1 MGSRPRLIVAN
12 EWKLSAILFF
22 LSSLCFLTIEATAAR
37 ALGGRI
43 PAMQMALVR
52 SVGAALVFVPF
63 VIQSGGRVYY
73 TRQLPLHLV
82 RGTLSVVGL
91 WCYFVVFANLPLAEA
106 TTITYSQVLFL
117 TFFATVL
124 LGEAVSVVR
133 WSATLVGLV
142 GVALVMRPGFEVY
155 GGAYVVALL
164 SAVLGA
170 ALYAVT
176 KVLTANDTPLTVMI
190 YVATMTL
197 GAYVLPGVAVWR
209 HPSFDEAIL
218 LLVIGTFGPL
228 GQYLGIRAFELAEAS
243 FLAPFD
249 YLRVVFAVLVGVAL
263 FGEFPDFWV
272 LIGTMVIV
280 LSALLI
286 AVGAGREDIVVE
298 ERNARGT

>member
-1 MGSRPRLIVAN
+1 MEVA
-12 EWKLSAILFF
+12 
-22 LSSLCFLTIEATAAR
+22 AAR

-52 SVGAALVFVPF
+52 SIGAALVFVPF
-63 VIQSGGRVYY
+63 VIQSGGRVYR

-82 RGTLSVVGL
+82 RGCLSVVGL

-106 TTITYSQVLFL
+106 TTITYSQVFFL

-133 WSATLVGLV
+133 WSATLVGLI
-142 GVALVMRPGFEVY
+142 GVALVMRPAFEVY
-155 GGAYVVALL
+155 NGAYFVALL

-176 KVLTANDTPLTVMI
+176 KVLTASDKPVTVMI

-197 GAYVLPGVAVWR
+197 GAYVLPGIAVWR

-218 LLVIGTFGPL
+218 LLVIGIFGPL
-228 GQYLGIRAFELAEAS
+228 GQYLGIRAFELADAS

-249 YLRVVFAVLVGVAL
+249 YLRLVFAVLVGVAL
-263 FGEFPDFWV
+263 FGELPNFWG

-280 LSALLI
+280 FGALVV
-286 AVGAGREDIVVE
+286 AVGGGGENIIVE
-298 ERNARGT
+298 ERDIRGS